1 MNKQKQTRRVS
12 SKRVHDVLVYLA
24 DTIQDGLDR
33 VNVSLEGETFS
44 INLEGCDIN
53 ITINRKGGEK

>member
-1 MNKQKQTRRVS
+1 MS

>member
-53 ITINRKGGEK
+53 ITINQKGGER